1 MTDTSEVYWYA
12 KIFRWLFAMI
22 DKIVYGLISFVND
35 IFNIIAGTEIRTAG
49 VVNNFFSRI
58 QIILGIIILF
68 KLVISFFS
76 GIVDPD
82 GFSDNKKGVGNIIK
96 RVVVVLVMLLLIIP
110 LNIPENDVTSL
121 EESKTNS
128 QKTWNARMNESGIL
142 FGTLSEIQSR
152 IIRGKIIPKLI
163 LGNNDVNDEEDD
175 IALILLKSFIMINL
189 RTGTSDPL
197 NEDNW
202 MCTPG
207 KGGNFENSAM
217 QNEEAEIATHI
228 LNGEDVDLTQ
238 YQFIPKESNVTKTI
252 RTVTHI
258 IIPATYFID
267 SFLPTSKISDYEIK
281 ETPIT
286 EKKDILEAKREHLLN
301 SVNYKCDLNNFDG
314 VDGADGERYIFVY
327 KYFLSTVAGVLCL
340 VLLLSLTLDV
350 AIRVFKLLVLRL
362 ISPVAILSYIDS
374 KSEKSFNNWVKAV
387 TSTYLDL
394 FIRIAIISFIMMLIK
409 MIPNLVVWNTYA
421 GDNIDYFTQL
431 VARIVLVFGLLF
443 FAKEAPKFIT
453 ETFGIDNKQGGG
465 LFGGFGKLMGG
476 ILGGVSIGAGAIGAF
491 NASRK
496 ASKYVDD
503 ANGVAPAHW
512 WSKLGNRGKHVAA
525 GLLGAAG
532 GTATGIG
539 AFAKSKDHAV
549 GNTRKAMQQR
559 NANILSNARNGGTF
573 LGAVGSTIGQDL
585 LGEDAY
591 SRMEAEFKAEEQKI
605 KNEQTA
611 LKAKQDALK
620 TRQDALKTS
629 KNNNSHRKVAMDRA
643 NAKAI
648 DSTETIGTYNGITA
662 NYREYHSKLEAAIN
676 HGTGVYTRY
685 VNANGNAITKSQ
697 FEKLSADKQS
707 LYKEQS
713 WFEVNGQKVDMSK
726 AYDIDQGLKDAN
738 AADYYE
744 KAYIHYTTGG
754 GGIEDATI
762 AGELANYRIDTG
774 QSMESSFSGLKTSFG
789 ANNTYNS
796 QVESDIARESEQL
809 STQSQILSDRSQNV
823 NDRRHSIQAQRAES
837 NSKRF
842 KNNQ

>member
-189 RTGTSDPL
+189 RTGTSDPH

-207 KGGNFENSAM
+207 EGGNFENSAM
-217 QNEEAEIATHI
+217 QNEEAITTAHI

-238 YQFIPKESNVTKTI
+238 YQIIPKESNVSKKI
-252 RTVTHI
+252 RTVTHFL
-258 IIPATYFID
+258 IPGTNLVDY
-267 SFLPTSKISDYEIK
+267 FLPTNKISDYEIK

-301 SVNYKCDLNNFDG
+301 SVNYKCDLNNFG
-314 VDGADGERYIFVY
+314 GGADGADGERYIFVY

-421 GDNIDYFTQL
+421 SDNIDYFTQL
-431 VARIVLVFGLLF
+431 AARIVLVLGLLF

-539 AFAKSKDHAV
+539 AFARSKDHTV

-591 SRMEAEFKAEEQKI
+591 SRMEANWKAQEQQI
-605 KNEQTA
+605 KNEE
-611 LKAKQDALK
+611 LALK
-620 TRQDALKTS
+620 TQQDSLKS
-629 KNNNSHRKVAMDRA
+629 RKEMNRYKKDIMDEVT
-643 NAKAI
+643 AKTV
-648 DSTETIGTYNGITA
+648 DSLDTKGSYGKLKDV
-662 NYREYHSKLEAAIN
+662 NYYRFHSAVEAALTN
-676 HGTGVYTRY
+676 GVGVSTLADGTKVFNWNNQQIKLDELRLYDNEIRK
-685 VNANGNAITKSQ
+685 AN
-697 FEKLSADKQS
+697 E
-707 LYKEQS
+707 
-713 WFEVNGQKVDMSK
+713 
-726 AYDIDQGLKDAN
+726 
-738 AADYYE
+738 ADYYYRAITNNGVDNARIRE
-744 KAYIHYTTGG
+744 AYRDGRITQNVYGG
-754 GGIEDATI
+754 
-762 AGELANYRIDTG
+762 AN
-774 QSMESSFSGLKTSFG
+774 GLKAAFG
-789 ANNTYNS
+789 AEERDIGRLSNTLNDQY
-796 QVESDIARESEQL
+796 QR
-809 STQSQILSDRSQNV
+809 LSDRRQQI
-823 NDRRHSIQAQRAES
+823 NDERQSTAAQRAES